1 MSFLTRSRR
10 RLAAGFAVAALAFA
24 HVAIAAHGCLQ
35 DKMPEPQMACDEHH
49 QDAPNDLLCRAH
61 FQAETQTLDLAKVPQ
76 LSPFNAPVLA
86 VERAPSA
93 SHRSLLPLSDLAAAE
108 PRRRLSR
115 RWCPCST
122 EALWLLLFLGDS
134 RARSFASSF
143 IPSPPHRS
151 RARPPSSRS
160 RSRRR

>member
-1 MSFLTRSRR
+1 MSFLTRSHR

-76 LSPFNAPVLA
+76 LFPFNAPVLA
-86 VERAPSA
+86 VERAAAPVRMGVRLPVRIAVASA
-93 SHRSLLPLSDLAAAE
+93 PPPPLTVLY
-108 PRRRLSR
+108 SR
-115 RWCPCST
+115 
-122 EALWLLLFLGDS
+122 FL
-134 RARSFASSF
+134 
-143 IPSPPHRS
+143 I
-151 RARPPSSRS
+151 
-160 RSRRR
+160 